1 MPVPFVTLRL
11 AVCVV
16 AVCVVAVRV
25 VAVCVAAVCVAAVC
39 VVAVRVAAVC
49 VVAVCVVAVRVA
61 MAVNAENILGIRP
74 ELVVYRRLCPD
85 RVAFGIYAAAMHS
98 VKQREDE
105 EKG

>member
-1 MPVPFVTLRL
+1 MCVA
-11 AVCVV
+11 AVCVA

-25 VAVCVAAVCVAAVC
+25 AAVCVAAVCVAAVC
-39 VVAVRVAAVC
+39 VVAVRVAAV
-49 VVAVCVVAVRVA
+49 RIA

-74 ELVVYRRLCPD
+74 ELVVYLRLCPD

-98 VKQREDE
+98 VEQREDK